1 CRKVFY
7 ASFVRGLDSAED
19 IAEDLIEHIF
29 DGYDYFGYADIINEI
44 SLLEVM
50 EVFRSSF
57 SEDCF
62 TLSAVFPFDDKKE
75 E

>member
-1 CRKVFY
+1 MFY

-44 SLLEVM
+44 TLDEVM
-50 EVFRSSF
+50 EIFRSSF
-57 SEDCF
+57 GEECF
-62 TLSAVFPFDDKKE
+62 TLSAVFPFSKE
-75 E
+75 EEK